1 MQYSIV
7 LNYKIARLSRRR
19 GGWRN
24 FLNLLLFLKFSAF
37 LVALTLT
44 CCFVF
49 MHCTSS
55 CIIVGL
61 SDYHALQSYQSTTH
75 GVMHWSIQSR
85 LEQNVLVLLEL
96 KIFLGSEFVLLFE
109 DEMMRIGLNFWFFD
123 KFASSLSITNCVK
136 NKSQKV
142 TKEMKTP
149 KINNSCPQKNY
160 VTIGLKC
167 LMPSFE
173 ENHKNHHKN
182 ISDIFSSLLFIFR
195 LKWWSQNILPS
206 FSCWHLTPFLR
217 NILKWPSSFSF
228 EICSWLEMFEFWKS
242 SPTEFSNSKSWDE
255 SRAWDFNQR
264 DNNHNGW

>member
-195 LKWWSQNILPS
+195 TQVMISKHFAKFFLLTFDPVLTKYFKMTFFFFFWNMFLTWNVWVLK
-206 FSCWHLTPFLR
+206 
-217 NILKWPSSFSF
+217 K
-228 EICSWLEMFEFWKS
+228 
-242 SPTEFSNSKSWDE
+242 
-255 SRAWDFNQR
+255 
-264 DNNHNGW
+264 

>member
-7 LNYKIARLSRRR
+7 LNYKIARLSRRG

-96 KIFLGSEFVLLFE
+96 KIFLEVLNLYCCLKMKWWELVLIFGSL
-109 DEMMRIGLNFWFFD
+109 
-123 KFASSLSITNCVK
+123 T
-136 NKSQKV
+136 
-142 TKEMKTP
+142 
-149 KINNSCPQKNY
+149 
-160 VTIGLKC
+160 
-167 LMPSFE
+167 
-173 ENHKNHHKN
+173 
-182 ISDIFSSLLFIFR
+182 SLLVV
-195 LKWWSQNILPS
+195 WASQIV
-206 FSCWHLTPFLR
+206 
-217 NILKWPSSFSF
+217 
-228 EICSWLEMFEFWKS
+228 WKT
-242 SPTEFSNSKSWDE
+242 SPKK
-255 SRAWDFNQR
+255 
-264 DNNHNGW
+264 

>member
-1 MQYSIV
+1 MHYRGAI
-7 LNYKIARLSRRR
+7 RLS
-19 GGWRN
+19 
-24 FLNLLLFLKFSAF
+24 
-37 LVALTLT
+37 
-44 CCFVF
+44 CFAK
-49 MHCTSS
+49 
-55 CIIVGL
+55 L
-61 SDYHALQSYQSTTH
+61 SKYNTWSHALKYTITIGTKCLSSTWT
-75 GVMHWSIQSR
+75 
-85 LEQNVLVLLEL
+85 QNL
-96 KIFLGSEFVLLFE
+96 FRGSEFVLLFE

-182 ISDIFSSLLFIFR
+182 IWYIFFNSRFIFR
-195 LKWWSQNILPS
+195 TQVMISKHFAKFFL
-206 FSCWHLTPFLR
+206 LTFDPVLTKYFKMTFFFL
-217 NILKWPSSFSF
+217 F